1 MKRALDGVVAALG
14 RWTGDPVNLLVG
26 EPCFDPPAEI
36 QAAFGRI
43 SGDTASGYGP
53 PGGLPNLRTV
63 LANWVDPDRA
73 DSRRLMVTHGAKGG
87 LLALL
92 ATLVEP
98 GDEVIHPL
106 PCYPAYPAM
115 VRRFGGVPMG
125 VVERGD
131 GFAGWSEQALGLAG
145 PRTRVVILSSPSN
158 PSGSTINGEELA
170 TLVDGCGNRGIR
182 LILDEAYSAFCFG
195 DDVADTGAVDAD
207 SILVRVGS
215 ASKSLALPGWRL
227 GWIVAD
233 QELVASVT
241 SVQSALLN
249 PPATPPQQAM
259 LALPGVSPGY
269 FEDNRRAVRERIEAM
284 VEVVRRAGFDASKPA
299 GGFYLWVDIRNRLDS
314 QKPDSAAWCERL
326 AEEHGVGLWPGEDYG
341 TPGWIRFALPQ
352 GDDWREV
359 VLRLEERL
367 LAAD

>member
-14 RWTGDPVNLLVG
+14 RWPGDPVNLLVG
-26 EPCFDPPAEI
+26 EPCFDPPVEI
-36 QAAFGRI
+36 REAFGRI
-43 SGDTASGYGP
+43 SGDSASGYGP
-53 PGGLPNLRTV
+53 PGGLPELRTI

-73 DSRRLMVTHGAKGG
+73 DPQRVMVTHGAKGG

-92 ATLVEP
+92 ATLIEP

-125 VVERGD
+125 IAERD
-131 GFAGWSEQALGLAG
+131 GGFSGWSEQALALAG
-145 PRTRVVILSSPSN
+145 PRTRAVILSSPSN
-158 PSGSTINGEELA
+158 PSGTTIDGEELA
-170 TLVDGCGNRGIR
+170 TLVDGCGDRGIR
-182 LILDEAYSAFCFG
+182 LILDEAYAGFCFG
-195 DDVADTGAVDAD
+195 DDVADSTAVNAE
-207 SILVRVGS
+207 SILVRAGS

-233 QELVASVT
+233 EELVTSVT

-259 LALPGVSPGY
+259 LALPEVSPGY
-269 FEDNRRAVRERIEAM
+269 FDDNRRVVRERIVAM
-284 VEVVRRAGFDASKPA
+284 VEAVRRAGFDASMPA

-314 QKPDSAAWCERL
+314 QQPDSVAWCERL

-341 TPGWIRFALPQ
+341 TPGWVRLALPQ
-352 GDDWREV
+352 GDNWREV
-359 VLRLEERL
+359 VRMLEKRLSL
-367 LAAD
+367 CG